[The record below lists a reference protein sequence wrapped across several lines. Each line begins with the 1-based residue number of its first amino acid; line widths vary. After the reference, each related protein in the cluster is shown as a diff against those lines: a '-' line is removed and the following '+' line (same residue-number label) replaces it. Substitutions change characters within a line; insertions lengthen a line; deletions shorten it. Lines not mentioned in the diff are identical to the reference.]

1 MTTLCLV
8 VGSPAF
14 YTITCPKKEENC
26 QTVFTVED
34 QHENGKS
41 NAGPVV
47 AAEEVSVEMRVQE
60 TSLTICLQITVAIQ
74 TLAAE
79 IIVEGGNVIFHL
91 TSAECCARLVP
102 SYHRSSV

>member
-47 AAEEVSVEMRVQE
+47 AAEEV
-60 TSLTICLQITVAIQ
+60 TV
-74 TLAAE
+74 
-79 IIVEGGNVIFHL
+79 
-91 TSAECCARLVP
+91 
-102 SYHRSSV
+102 